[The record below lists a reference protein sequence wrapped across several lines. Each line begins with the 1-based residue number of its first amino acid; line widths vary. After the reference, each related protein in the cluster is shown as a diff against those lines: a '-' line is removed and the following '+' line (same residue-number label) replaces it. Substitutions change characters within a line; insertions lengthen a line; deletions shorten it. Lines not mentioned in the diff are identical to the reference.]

1 MLTALFVVVG
11 YLAGSIT
18 FGYWIVRWT
27 KGVDIRTVGSHNL
40 GATNVWRTYGWR
52 YGLPVMLLDVLKAFI
67 PVVIATHVAGELA
80 GVLTGAAAMAGH
92 ARPIYLK
99 FAKGGKMVAT
109 AGGAFL
115 GVAPVLGL
123 VGAALWI
130 VLFLVTRYAS
140 VASIVSGLA
149 AGSAGLRA
157 RLPVAGDR
165 LRRRGGCGRAG
176 AAPGERAAA
185 AERDGDRAS
194 SYAAGDVRSLGPS
207 SRLVAE
213 LGSAQGRL
221 GAGAHSEL
229 PADAPHVRLYCDFFD
244 EQCLAY
250 LLVRQPLADIRKNFS
265 LACSEA
271 IRSDDR
277 VATADLESDLFGQVR
292 VMRSLENDR

>member
-123 VGAALWI
+123 VGAALWL
-130 VLFLVTRYAS
+130 VLFLLTRYAS

-149 AGSAGLRA
+149 LAPLAYGLGYPWPVIAFGAAAGAGVLVLHRA
-157 RLPVAGDR
+157 NVRRLLNGTESR
-165 LRRRGGCGRAG
+165 FELRRRGRTK
-176 AAPGERAAA
+176 PGPVEP
-185 AERDGDRAS
+185 AS
-194 SYAAGDVRSLGPS
+194 R
-207 SRLVAE
+207 
-213 LGSAQGRL
+213 
-221 GAGAHSEL
+221 
-229 PADAPHVRLYCDFFD
+229 
-244 EQCLAY
+244 
-250 LLVRQPLADIRKNFS
+250 
-265 LACSEA
+265 
-271 IRSDDR
+271 
-277 VATADLESDLFGQVR
+277 
-292 VMRSLENDR
+292 

>member
-1 MLTALFVVVG
+1 MEIALFAVVG

-18 FGYWIVRWT
+18 FGYWIVRFA
-27 KGVDIRTVGSHNL
+27 KHADIRTVGSHNL

-130 VLFLVTRYAS
+130 VLFLLTRYAS

-149 AGSAGLRA
+149 LAPLAYGLGYPWPVIAFGGAAGIGVLVLHRA
-157 RLPVAGDR
+157 NVRRLLNGTESR
-165 LRRRGGCGRAG
+165 FELRRRGRTK
-176 AAPGERAAA
+176 PGPVEP
-185 AERDGDRAS
+185 AS
-194 SYAAGDVRSLGPS
+194 
-207 SRLVAE
+207 
-213 LGSAQGRL
+213 
-221 GAGAHSEL
+221 H
-229 PADAPHVRLYCDFFD
+229 
-244 EQCLAY
+244 
-250 LLVRQPLADIRKNFS
+250 
-265 LACSEA
+265 
-271 IRSDDR
+271 
-277 VATADLESDLFGQVR
+277 
-292 VMRSLENDR
+292 

>member
-1 MLTALFVVVG
+1 VETVLFVVVG

-18 FGYWIVRWT
+18 FGYWIVRLA

-130 VLFLVTRYAS
+130 VLFLLTRYAS
-140 VASIVSGLA
+140 VASIVSALALAPLAYGLGYPWPVIAFGGA
-149 AGSAGLRA
+149 AGVGVLALHRA
-157 RLPVAGDR
+157 NVRRLLNGTESR
-165 LRRRGGCGRAG
+165 FELRRRGRGTK
-176 AAPGERAAA
+176 PGPPEP
-185 AERDGDRAS
+185 AS
-194 SYAAGDVRSLGPS
+194 R
-207 SRLVAE
+207 
-213 LGSAQGRL
+213 
-221 GAGAHSEL
+221 
-229 PADAPHVRLYCDFFD
+229 
-244 EQCLAY
+244 
-250 LLVRQPLADIRKNFS
+250 
-265 LACSEA
+265 
-271 IRSDDR
+271 
-277 VATADLESDLFGQVR
+277 
-292 VMRSLENDR
+292 

>member
-11 YLAGSIT
+11 YLAGSVT

-52 YGLPVMLLDVLKAFI
+52 YGLPVMVLDVLKGFI
-67 PVVIATHVAGELA
+67 PVVIATHVAGEFA

-123 VGAALWI
+123 VGAALWL

-149 AGSAGLRA
+149 LAPLAYGLGYPWPVIAFGAAAGVGVLVLHRA
-157 RLPVAGDR
+157 NVRRLLNGTESR
-165 LRRRGGCGRAG
+165 FELRRRGRGTK
-176 AAPGERAAA
+176 PGPPEP
-185 AERDGDRAS
+185 AS
-194 SYAAGDVRSLGPS
+194 
-207 SRLVAE
+207 
-213 LGSAQGRL
+213 
-221 GAGAHSEL
+221 H
-229 PADAPHVRLYCDFFD
+229 
-244 EQCLAY
+244 
-250 LLVRQPLADIRKNFS
+250 
-265 LACSEA
+265 
-271 IRSDDR
+271 
-277 VATADLESDLFGQVR
+277 
-292 VMRSLENDR
+292 